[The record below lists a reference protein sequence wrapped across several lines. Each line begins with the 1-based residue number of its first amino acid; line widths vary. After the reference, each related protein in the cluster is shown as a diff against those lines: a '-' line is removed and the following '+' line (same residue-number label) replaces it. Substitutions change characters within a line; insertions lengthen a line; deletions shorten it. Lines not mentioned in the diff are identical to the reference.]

1 MRRLTKAQRRAR
13 REAIAI
19 KTTAINRQI
28 WIAWQGVQAGIFY
41 SRGSHNASRKMMFA
55 LENRARKR

>member
-1 MRRLTKAQRRAR
+1 MRLTKAQRRAR

-19 KTTAINRQI
+19 KTTTINRQI
-28 WIAWQGVQAGIFY
+28 WIARQGVQAGISY
-41 SRGSHNASRKMMFA
+41 GHGSCNASRKMMFA